1 MPAGPLACQR
11 TGDGAA
17 PRRASGCPC
26 AQQPHTNRSPGAPT
40 DDVRAPPPPSR
51 PQQFLFLKQKCRS
64 LYNQRKRPAKIAWT
78 TLYRKAHRKAS
89 SAA

>member
-1 MPAGPLACQR
+1 MPAGPLACQQ
-11 TGDGAA
+11 TA
-17 PRRASGCPC
+17 PAR
-26 AQQPHTNRSPGAPT
+26 
-40 DDVRAPPPPSR
+40 PPPA

-89 SAA
+89 STA